1 MKLRIILSV
10 LLSGF
15 LFVSHAQ
22 MKIGIIGL
30 DTSHSIAFTKFIN
43 GADKKEEYKDFQIV
57 AAYPYGSKSIKSS
70 YNRIPGYIEQVKE
83 MGVEIVSSIPEL
95 LDKVDC
101 VLLETND
108 GNLHLEQA
116 YEVFKAGKIMFIDKP
131 IGANLAQAIA
141 IYELS
146 KKYNVPIFS
155 SSALRYVPESQKLR
169 NGELGEVQGV
179 NTYTPGTLEP
189 SHADMAWYGIHGI
202 EALFTVMGTGCVSVN
217 RMSSEGSDVIV
228 GLWDDGRIGTVRAIR
243 EGHRPYDGHAFTDKG
258 IVSTGKYQG
267 YEPLLREI
275 LNFFTTGIPPVSE
288 KETLE
293 IFTFIEAADESK
305 GAKGKIVS
313 MEETFKKGAKDAR
326 KLIRKLK

>member
-70 YNRIPGYIEQVKE
+70 YDRIPGYIEQVKE

-305 GAKGKIVS
+305 SAKGKIIS
-313 MEETFKKGAKDAR
+313 MEKTFKKGEKDAR

>member
-1 MKLRIILSV
+1 
-10 LLSGF
+10 
-15 LFVSHAQ
+15 

-70 YNRIPGYIEQVKE
+70 YDRIPGYIEQVKE

-313 MEETFKKGAKDAR
+313 MEETFKKGEKDAR

>member
-1 MKLRIILSV
+1 
-10 LLSGF
+10 
-15 LFVSHAQ
+15 
-22 MKIGIIGL
+22 
-30 DTSHSIAFTKFIN
+30 
-43 GADKKEEYKDFQIV
+43 
-57 AAYPYGSKSIKSS
+57 
-70 YNRIPGYIEQVKE
+70 
-83 MGVEIVSSIPEL
+83 
-95 LDKVDC
+95 

-305 GAKGKIVS
+305 SAKGKIIS
-313 MEETFKKGAKDAR
+313 MEKTFKKGEKDAR

>member
-57 AAYPYGSKSIKSS
+57 AAYPYGSKAIKSS
-70 YNRIPGYIEQVKE
+70 YDRIPGYIEQVKE

-313 MEETFKKGAKDAR
+313 MEETFKKGEKDAR